1 MIRLVLIFWWCV
13 GLSFIAVAQ
22 RQGASILVDDATHYT
37 NVGNILLT
45 VSNFGTIGSGFVGW
59 PQQPSCEYP
68 RGSKIEHLFLGGLWV
83 GGIKNFGGNR
93 VYAVSTAAVDVSSVR
108 DLAEGFEFTTPLDA
122 RLIERSSLPTSP
134 FYSPNAISHQDFL
147 ADFVDTNLRDPLTGQ
162 LIPGHRYPLGI
173 AVHLESYAWNY
184 PFADY
189 FVILNYTIRNVSDTP
204 IDSVYVGLWADGVV
218 RNTRLRPPR
227 GSAFFSAGGNGFLP
241 EQRLIYEWD
250 AAGDHGL
257 ADSYFAVKFL
267 GSTPVVDSVFFNNW
281 QFRNTSGDLWNQSPQ
296 TDEAKYQRLR
306 SSYLNQL
313 SYEEARQILKAPS
326 NRSQLLSVGPFP
338 RLQPGDSIN
347 VVFAVICAKKP
358 GDPAEDSEESR
369 RILLRNAQWA
379 QRAYNGT
386 DVNGNNVL
394 DSNEIDLHGDGR
406 IVRYVLPT
414 PPPPPAVRFEV
425 GDRTVTVYWNDAAEQ
440 SRDLLT
446 NRKHFEGY
454 RLYRSNPQEELEG
467 KAPLRLVA
475 QFDVP
480 GNGRFADNGFE
491 AIRIRDENGKPI
503 RYYFNDGDTVGYTY
517 KYEFSNLLNGWV
529 YRFALTSFSS
539 GDPELKVPSLES
551 SQLATEVAVI
561 PGQPAVELDTV
572 VHIGVFPNPYYLSAA
587 WDRQFSSLRAKRI
600 CFYNLPQTA
609 EIFIYNAAGDL
620 VKTLRHEAGTRQSEV
635 RQWLQHIGMTE
646 EVPLKM
652 AGSLHCWDLI
662 TEGDLE
668 LATGMYIV
676 VVRDL
681 LTGEIRY
688 GKFLVVK

>member
-1 MIRLVLIFWWCV
+1 MRKFLWCV
-13 GLSFIAVAQ
+13 VWFIAFGGLGAQ
-22 RQGASILVDDATHYT
+22 PKGTFLLGDDATHYT

-45 VSNFGTIGSGFVGW
+45 ISNFGTIGSGFVGW

-83 GGIKNFGGNR
+83 GGIKTIGGNR
-93 VYAVSTAAVDVSSVR
+93 VYAVSTGAVDVSSVR
-108 DLAEGFEFTTPLDA
+108 DLAEGFEFTVDPSA
-122 RLIERSSLPTSP
+122 RLEERSSLPTSP
-134 FYSPNAISHQDFL
+134 FYSPQAISHQDFL
-147 ADFVDTNLRDPLTGQ
+147 ADFVDTNTRDPLTQ
-162 LIPGHRYPLGI
+162 QPIPGHRYPLGI
-173 AVHLESYAWNY
+173 AVHMESYAWNY

-204 IDSVYVGLWADGVV
+204 IDSLYVGLWADGVV
-218 RNTRLRPPR
+218 RNTRLQPPR

-241 EQRLIYEWD
+241 EHRLIYEWD

-267 GSTPVVDSVFFNNW
+267 GSSPAVDSVFFNNW
-281 QFRNTSGDLWNQSPQ
+281 QFRNTTGDLWNQSPQ

-313 SYEEARQILKAPS
+313 TYEEARQILKTPS
-326 NRSQLLSVGPFP
+326 NRSQLLSVGPFS
-338 RLQPGDSIN
+338 RLRPGDSIN
-347 VVFAVICAKKP
+347 VVFAVLCAKKP
-358 GDPAEDSEESR
+358 GDPAEDNEQTR
-369 RILLRNAQWA
+369 KILLRNAEWA

-394 DSNEIDLHGDGR
+394 DSNEIDLRGDGS

-414 PPPPPAVRFEV
+414 PPPSPAVRFEV
-425 GDRTVTVYWNDAAEQ
+425 GDGRVTVYWNDAAEQ
-440 SRDLLT
+440 ARDLLT

-454 RLYRSNPQEELEG
+454 RLYRSNPMEELSG
-467 KAPLRLVA
+467 KAKLHMVA

-480 GNGRFADNGFE
+480 GNGLFADNGFE

-503 RYYFNDGDTVGYTY
+503 RYYFEDGDTVGYTY
-517 KYEFSNLLNGWV
+517 KYEFSNLLNGWI

-539 GDPELKVPSLES
+539 GDPDLKVPSLES
-551 SQLATEVAVI
+551 STLATEVLII
-561 PGQPAVELDTV
+561 PGQPPVALDTV
-572 VHIGVFPNPYYLSAA
+572 EEIGIFPNPYYLSAV
-587 WDRQFSSLRAKRI
+587 WDRSFSSPRAKRL
-600 CFYNLPQTA
+600 CFYNLPQRA
-609 EIFIYNAAGDL
+609 EILIYAPSGDL
-620 VKTLRHEAGTRQSEV
+620 VKRLEHQAGLQQADMGE
-635 RQWLQHIGMTE
+635 WLTQIGITAE
-646 EVPLKM
+646 IPLQM

-668 LATGMYIV
+668 LASGLYFV

-681 LTGEIRY
+681 DTGIRRY
-688 GKFLVVK
+688 GKFLIVK